1 MSAQKP
7 AKAAH
12 GERNIE
18 VFAEASTIE
27 GWRKQAIAGQRD
39 TRTFSIIADEGDYM
53 PGGEGTAPTPLTY
66 FVAGIALCLLSQVSN
81 VAMRKKLTIRNEK
94 VNVVANFLETGS
106 ILKGDKWGECQTF
119 EIEMQ
124 MDSEES
130 EEDIAVLMKLAHEMC
145 FVEDALLRK
154 IEIAYSHSLNGE
166 KLEI

>member
-1 MSAQKP
+1 MSAEKP
-7 AKAAH
+7 AKSEH
-12 GERNIE
+12 GERKIE

-39 TRTFSIIADEGDYM
+39 TRSFAIIADEGEYM

-81 VAMRKKLTIRNEK
+81 IAMRKKLKIRNEK

-106 ILKGDKWGECQTF
+106 ILKGDKWGEAQSFT
-119 EIEMQ
+119 IEMK

-130 EEDIAVLMKLAHEMC
+130 DEEISALMKLAHEMC
-145 FVEDALLRK
+145 FVEDALHK
-154 IEIAYSHSLNGE
+154 KMEISYSHSLNG
-166 KLEI
+166 KTLDI